1 LLISR
6 TPLRVSFLGGG
17 TDFPWFFEDYSGA
30 VISAA
35 INQHI
40 YISAIDSFD
49 GTTTYLKYSK
59 LETVKQISDI
69 QHPMFR
75 AVLGDA
81 NIPPQDIS
89 VMAEIPSGNGLASS
103 SAFAV
108 GLINITATREGSKLA
123 PQVLAKLASKLEID
137 ILSQSIGVQD
147 PLGSCYPGMN
157 LHTFKPGRD
166 VGSVNLVGEE
176 SEFPFDLVLI
186 KVGSPTR
193 LASNFTD
200 LQRKYVAGNNS
211 ALSSLLELR
220 DLTFQAGDAVAK
232 NIESLP
238 EFVREGWRLKM
249 ASNPNAIS
257 EEILEIGKSAEN
269 WGALAWKLVGAGG
282 GGFILALCEKGGA
295 TKLAGELSMTGLRV
309 ICLELDYEGAKIM
322 EV

>member
-1 LLISR
+1 
-6 TPLRVSFLGGG
+6 
-17 TDFPWFFEDYSGA
+17 
-30 VISAA
+30 
-35 INQHI
+35 
-40 YISAIDSFD
+40 
-49 GTTTYLKYSK
+49 
-59 LETVKQISDI
+59 
-69 QHPMFR
+69 
-75 AVLGDA
+75 
-81 NIPPQDIS
+81 
-89 VMAEIPSGNGLASS
+89 
-103 SAFAV
+103 
-108 GLINITATREGSKLA
+108 
-123 PQVLAKLASKLEID
+123 
-137 ILSQSIGVQD
+137 
-147 PLGSCYPGMN
+147 
-157 LHTFKPGRD
+157 
-166 VGSVNLVGEE
+166 
-176 SEFPFDLVLI
+176 
-186 KVGSPTR
+186 